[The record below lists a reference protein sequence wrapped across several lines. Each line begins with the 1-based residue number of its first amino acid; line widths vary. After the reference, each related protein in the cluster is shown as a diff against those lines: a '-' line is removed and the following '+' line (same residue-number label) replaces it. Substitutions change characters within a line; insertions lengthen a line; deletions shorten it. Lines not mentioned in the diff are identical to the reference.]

1 MTSDSATSS
10 LRWRLESDAPDAL
23 FPTEA
28 LVERHVGTG
37 EYRGLEFYEVA
48 AKRVINEVP
57 AASRMPFRYTINA
70 YRGCSHACSYCA
82 SGDTL
87 VLMADG
93 RTRRIADLRV
103 GDRIYGTERVG
114 KYRRYVHTEVL
125 AHWSTVKHAYR
136 TTLADGT
143 ELITSGDHRFLSNRG
158 WKHVTGSDQGRQR
171 RRHLT
176 TNNHLLGTGKFADA
190 PKDGI
195 EYRTGYLCGMLR
207 GDGTIGHYVYR
218 YGGRDRPIHSMRLAL
233 IDLEPLIRVS
243 SYLLEMRMRTNH
255 RDFRAAAGGH
265 AAMRSVYTGRR
276 ADVER
281 IEDLIRWPCN
291 PSRDW
296 CKGFLA
302 GIFDAEGHYGQ
313 VIRITN
319 ANPEIIGWTV
329 RCLHCLGFRTVVES
343 PRENGVR
350 DVRILGGVV
359 EVLRFFHSVDPAI
372 TRKRNIVGRAIKNS
386 AEMQVVS
393 ITDLGVELPMYD
405 ITTGTGDFIA
415 NGVVSH
421 NCFARPTHEYLGLNI
436 GEDFD
441 RKIVVKVNAV
451 ERVRSEVASPK
462 WSGAHIAMGTN
473 TDPYQKAE
481 GKYHLTRG
489 IVGVL
494 GEARN
499 PFSILTKS
507 TLVLRDLDVLTAAA
521 ARTDVRLNLSIG
533 TLDRNVWRVTEPGTP
548 PPDKRIEAV
557 RRLNDAGI
565 PCGVLV
571 APVVPGLSDSP
582 DQVRAVVEACVDAG
596 AESISAIPL
605 HLRPGVR
612 EHYLAWLQANRPDLL
627 PFYEQRFSGRN
638 GPRSYQPKAVAE
650 ALSAQVLGL
659 VRDAE
664 RRAGGR
670 RRAHVVDSGDG
681 DRRRI
686 LAEQGIADATPP
698 PDVAPTPPRQLG
710 FDL

>member
-1 MTSDSATSS
+1 
-10 LRWRLESDAPDAL
+10 
-23 FPTEA
+23 
-28 LVERHVGTG
+28 
-37 EYRGLEFYEVA
+37 
-48 AKRVINEVP
+48 
-57 AASRMPFRYTINA
+57 
-70 YRGCSHACSYCA
+70 
-82 SGDTL
+82 
-87 VLMADG
+87 MADG

-103 GDRIYGTERVG
+103 GDCIYGTERVG
-114 KYRRYVHTEVL
+114 NYRRYVQTEVL

-158 WKHVTGSDQGRQR
+158 WKHVTGAARGPECRP
-171 RRHLT
+171 HLT
-176 TNNHLLGTGKFADA
+176 TNNHLLGTGNFAEG

-207 GDGTIGHYVYR
+207 GDGTIGHYMYR

-233 IDLEPLIRVS
+233 IDVEPLIRVS
-243 SYLLEMRMRTNH
+243 AYLLEMRTRTNH
-255 RDFRAAAGGH
+255 RVFQAAAGGH
-265 AAMRSVYTGRR
+265 AEVRSIGTARR
-276 ADVER
+276 AAVER
-281 IEDLIRWPCN
+281 IEDVIRWPDH
-291 PSRDW
+291 PSREW
-296 CKGFLA
+296 SKGFLA
-302 GIFDAEGHYGQ
+302 GIFDAEGNFGQ
-313 VIRITN
+313 VIRICN
-319 ANPEIIGWTV
+319 GDPDIIGWTV
-329 RCLHCLGFRTVVES
+329 RSLDRFGFRTTVEA

-350 DVRILGGVV
+350 NVRILGGLV
-359 EVLRFFHSVDPAI
+359 EVLRFFHTVDPAI
-372 TRKRNIVGRAIKNS
+372 TRKRDIAGRAIKS
-386 AEMQVVS
+386 TAETRVVS
-393 ITDLGVELPMYD
+393 VDDLDVELPMYD

-421 NCFARPTHEYLGLNI
+421 NCFARPTHEYLGLNT

-494 GEARN
+494 GEAHN

-533 TLDRNVWRVTEPGTP
+533 TLDRKVWRLTEPGTP
-548 PPDKRIEAV
+548 PPDKRIEAL
-557 RRLNDAGI
+557 RRINDAGI
-565 PCGVLV
+565 PCGVLI
-571 APVVPGLSDSP
+571 APILPGLSDSP
-582 DQVRAVVEACVDAG
+582 EQLRAVVDACVGAG
-596 AESISAIPL
+596 AESVSAIPL

-612 EHYLAWLQANRPDLL
+612 EHYLAWLETNRPDLL
-627 PFYEQRFSGRN
+627 RLYEQRFTGRN

-650 ALSAQVLGL
+650 ALSAQVLGM

-664 RRAGGR
+664 RRGGVR

-686 LAEQGIADATPP
+686 LAEQGIADPTPP
-698 PDVAPTPPRQLG
+698 PEVSPTPPQQLG
-710 FDL
+710 LDL